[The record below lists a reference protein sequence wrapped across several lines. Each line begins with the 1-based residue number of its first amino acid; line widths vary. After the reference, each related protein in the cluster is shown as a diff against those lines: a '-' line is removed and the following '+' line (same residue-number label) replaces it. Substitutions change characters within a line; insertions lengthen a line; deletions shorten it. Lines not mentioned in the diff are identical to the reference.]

1 MTVMQEDVI
10 LEVDHVSKLYSRS
23 PLESQRRMAH
33 IVNAAFWGRRY
44 DVRDLQS
51 REFWALQNVTFS
63 LSRSEAMGIIGLN
76 GAGKTTLLRMLV
88 GQFPPDEGEIR
99 IAGKAAGMIDI
110 TAGFNTRLSGKENIY
125 LRSAT
130 LGRSREEV
138 DALYD
143 EIADFT
149 ELDDALAAPLS
160 TYSAGMRMRLAFATT
175 IFVDPRLLVI
185 DEVLAV
191 GDFRFRQKCLERVR
205 ALRANSAFVF
215 ASHSMN
221 DIARFCDRVLVLEK
235 GRVATIDSPDAAIKA
250 YLDKQGRSPASP
262 VKPTKPAPPRSG
274 EVARLDRY
282 EPEPF
287 ANDAVVHDLEFE
299 INGAAPATLSLAH
312 GEGIRIRAAAR
323 IARACR
329 RLSFGVTILT
339 RDGGGVFGAAS
350 DSQGQS
356 LAIEG
361 PQSVEALVE
370 IPNLLLNPGE
380 YRLYFNIRDGLE
392 LLLRKEL
399 APFTI
404 RRPEYN
410 TWGVLTIPHQW
421 TVSKA
426 DL

>member
-1 MTVMQEDVI
+1 MMLMQEGAI

-23 PLESQRRMAH
+23 PLESQRRMAD
-33 IVNAAFWGRRY
+33 IVSAAFWGRRY
-44 DVRDLQS
+44 SVKELQA

-63 LSRSEAMGIIGLN
+63 LGRSEAMGVIGLN

-130 LGRSREEV
+130 LGRSRDEV

-149 ELDDALAAPLS
+149 ELDDALVAPLS

-235 GRVATIDSPDAAIKA
+235 GRIATIDTPDAAIKA
-250 YLDKQGRSPASP
+250 YLDMQGRPRASSPH
-262 VKPTKPAPPRSG
+262 PAKAPAQRSKDD
-274 EVARLDRY
+274 VWLDRY

-287 ANDAVVHDLEFE
+287 VNEEVVRDLVFE
-299 INGAAPATLSLAH
+299 INDEPPATMSLAH
-312 GEGIRIRAAAR
+312 GEGVRIRVAAR
-323 IARACR
+323 VARACR

-339 RDGGGVFGAAS
+339 REGGGVFGAAS
-350 DSQGQS
+350 DSQGQA
-356 LAIEG
+356 LAFDG
-361 PQSVEALVE
+361 PQSVEAFVDM
-370 IPNLLLNPGE
+370 PSLLLNPGE

-392 LLLRKEL
+392 LILRKEL
-399 APFTI
+399 AQFTI

-421 TVSKA
+421 TVAKA
-426 DL
+426 DF